1 MPSETISTTDQEE
14 SKTSHKPSSHKPTK
28 DYFVDSEEED
38 EAEQARMTKIA
49 KKMNR
54 NTSGANPEARDAEG
68 KRRKK

>member
-14 SKTSHKPSSHKPTK
+14 SKTSHKQTTHKPTR

-38 EAEQARMTKIA
+38 DAELARMTKIA
-49 KKMNR
+49 KKMNK
-54 NTSGANPEARDAEG
+54 NTNGDNPEAKGAEG